1 MPQISIGEVKPGMVL
16 EEPAVDSLGRVLLEA
31 GETLTENYISKLQ
44 AFGVGWLSI
53 KPEEAPPSEG
63 DALPKMSE
71 KEQQDILK
79 TLEAKFAHVADDIRM
94 KALYRV
100 VRPYLIGEKE

>member
-1 MPQISIGEVKPGMVL
+1 MPQMPIGEVQPGMVL

-31 GETLTENYISKLQ
+31 GETLTERYISKLQ

-53 KPEEAPPSEG
+53 KPDEPPPSEG
-63 DALPKMSE
+63 DALPKMSA
-71 KEQQDILK
+71 KEQKEILK
-79 TLEAKFAHVADDIRM
+79 TLETKFAYVADDVRM
-94 KALYRV
+94 KTLYEV